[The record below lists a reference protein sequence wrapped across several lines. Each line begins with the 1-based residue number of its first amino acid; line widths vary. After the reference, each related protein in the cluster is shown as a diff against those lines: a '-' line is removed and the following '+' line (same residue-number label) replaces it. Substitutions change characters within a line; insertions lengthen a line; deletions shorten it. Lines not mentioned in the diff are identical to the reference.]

1 MGVSFKITYMR
12 WLKLNR
18 IIFSMYDN
26 INMKIVMNNTDKTK
40 KELINEFSELHQ
52 SYNII
57 REQHDNEISL
67 LKLVEKKAS
76 KSELPSLL

>member
-1 MGVSFKITYMR
+1 MR

>member
-40 KELINEFSELHQ
+40 KELINELSELHQ

-67 LKLVEKKAS
+67 LKLVEKKVS
-76 KSELPSLL
+76 KSEVPSLL